1 MKNHLAPTF
10 ISFYNSSSIYIYTLP
25 SFFQLSSKPPPAKPH
40 LPEAKLSK
48 AKFLPLAI
56 HFLPYFSHLYKL
68 TKQMAAREPFNVTE
82 RAPNPGAVT
91 PHSPWHSPVPYLF
104 GGLAAMLGL
113 IAFALLILACSYWK
127 LSGYL
132 ESGNE
137 GGERD
142 LEAGEGE
149 NKSGD
154 GSEKKPIAFEEKI
167 LVIMA
172 GEVKPTFLATP
183 MSSRSTSFGD
193 TSSEKSCSCSSE
205 KSEKLGNV
213 NDVEMVKQGNTDED
227 HQVQSGDMNSHESS
241 SQNP

>member
-1 MKNHLAPTF
+1 
-10 ISFYNSSSIYIYTLP
+10 
-25 SFFQLSSKPPPAKPH
+25 
-40 LPEAKLSK
+40 
-48 AKFLPLAI
+48 
-56 HFLPYFSHLYKL
+56 
-68 TKQMAAREPFNVTE
+68 MAARAPFNVTE
-82 RAPNPGAVT
+82 RAPKTGAVT

-154 GSEKKPIAFEEKI
+154 GSEKKPVAFEEKI

-172 GEVKPTFLATP
+172 GELKPTFLATP
-183 MSSRSTSFGD
+183 MASRSTSFGD

-205 KSEKLGNV
+205 ESEKLESV
-213 NDVEMVKQGNTDED
+213 NDVQMVKQGDNDED
-227 HQVQSGDMNSHESS
+227 HQVQSGDTDSHESS
-241 SQNP
+241 SSENQRFSAPPPGLSL